1 MKKAESIF
9 SVFILLGIILKL
21 FDVPGNSIILI
32 LSFSSLAVIYFNFGF
47 LFFNDIRLRDIFKR
61 ESYKKVTAKRTVG
74 AIATGIAL
82 SLILIGILFKI
93 EIWPGSS
100 NIIKPGLFLLSIII
114 IITLVLRKD
123 RKSRF
128 YKKIYTRT
136 LIIGLFG
143 IIAYLI
149 PFDLLIDLYYDD
161 KPEVAEIMKEVMK
174 DPYNEENQEELD
186 KAWEK
191 YLE

>member
-82 SLILIGILFKI
+82 SLILIGILFK
-93 EIWPGSS
+93 
-100 NIIKPGLFLLSIII
+100 
-114 IITLVLRKD
+114 TLVLRKD